1 MKSAAILALL
11 FSGSVLANPDI
22 CMEIGKA
29 QAVNDHERVI
39 ELAAGLNPAD
49 IEQCKA
55 VADDA
60 RADANH
66 DLYSLMDD

>member
-29 QAVNDHERVI
+29 QSVNDHERVI
-39 ELAAGLNPAD
+39 ELAAGLNPED
-49 IEQCKA
+49 VEQCKA
-55 VADDA
+55 IADDA
-60 RADANH
+60 RADANY
-66 DLYSLMDD
+66 DLYTLTDD